1 MIETTSYLT
10 GRRSL
15 TDNSMQTQDLQLDLA
30 TGAKPGRKIAGK
42 KVEIALD
49 DIALYCDNVIMSKL
63 RDAILNRMNELDV
76 TTYRLSK
83 MVEDR
88 VKQRTVYTFISGEAD
103 ASSEVVSALMQALD
117 LEITVKG
124 NVKRGRR
131 PRK

>member
-1 MIETTSYLT
+1 MNETSCRAS
-10 GRRSL
+10 RRSSA
-15 TDNSMQTQDLQLDLA
+15 DNSMKTQDLQSNIVA
-30 TGAKPGRKIAGK
+30 GAKHRRKIAGK

-63 RDAILNRMNELDV
+63 RDAILNRMSELNV
-76 TTYRLSK
+76 TTYRLSR
-83 MVEDR
+83 MVEGK